1 MEGQNSWL
9 RRTKFSHTVYTRLD
23 PIAPL
28 SKDIERKLQKF
39 VAMGKSM
46 SMLVD
51 REDEGTG
58 TALQHSS
65 SLPLVRSTLQFDRDK
80 ANEPKRANLEIPLS
94 LPMNSGTSKGLRA
107 RNLVKSPRS
116 TMLLGYLNQGEIPL
130 SPSMNPENSKGSS
143 PSSMLLLSYLNKA
156 PSIQGSSLQKADRPQ
171 HKPRSKSPLP
181 STAPSEVFREAKSS
195 SRRFASPPPQRK
207 GSEKSIYGESFSTHV
222 PDLGQN
228 PDWCSIPGVSSKQ
241 MSTKKYS
248 GGRRVS
254 ALDTTDDRRGQR
266 VRMDQAVLT
275 TVDWTLDPSKLLV
288 GHRFASGAYSQLY
301 RGFYDDKPVAIK
313 FIRQRDDDDD
323 GKLAAKLEKQYN
335 SEINSLSHLHHK
347 NVIKVTINY
356 HLFFL
361 LRNVF
366 SYISNQIFFSK
377 CTIWLY
383 IPFQWP
389 CNQIRFERVVS
400 MLTLFYK
407 NVLKSEKQPPADD
420 GLS

>member
-23 PIAPL
+23 PRRVPIAPL

-46 SMLVD
+46 SMPVD
-51 REDEGTG
+51 REDEDTG

-80 ANEPKRANLEIPLS
+80 ANKPKRANLEIPLS
-94 LPMNSGTSKGLRA
+94 LPMNSGTSNGLSLRA
-107 RNLVKSPRS
+107 RNLMKSPRS
-116 TMLLGYLNQGEIPL
+116 TMLLSYLNQGEIPL
-130 SPSMNPENSKGSS
+130 SPSMNLENSKGSRARTQVKS

-156 PSIQGSSLQKADRPQ
+156 PSIQGSSLQKADRHQ

-207 GSEKSIYGESFSTHV
+207 GSEKSIYGESFATYVS
-222 PDLGQN
+222 DLGQS
-228 PDWCSIPGVSSKQ
+228 PDWWSTPGVSSKHT
-241 MSTKKYS
+241 STKKYN

-266 VRMDQAVLT
+266 VRMDQAVQT

-301 RGFYDDKPVAIK
+301 RGFYDEKPVAIK
-313 FIRQRDDDDD
+313 FIRQRDDDDN

-335 SEINSLSHLHHK
+335 SEINSLAHLYHK

-356 HLFFL
+356 HLFFYCVMSSL
-361 LRNVF
+361 ISQIKYF
-366 SYISNQIFFSK
+366 SPN
-377 CTIWLY
+377 
-383 IPFQWP
+383 
-389 CNQIRFERVVS
+389 
-400 MLTLFYK
+400 
-407 NVLKSEKQPPADD
+407 A
-420 GLS
+420 

>member
-23 PIAPL
+23 PRRVPIAPL

-46 SMLVD
+46 SMPVD
-51 REDEGTG
+51 REDEDTG

-80 ANEPKRANLEIPLS
+80 ANKPKRANLEIPLS
-94 LPMNSGTSKGLRA
+94 LPMNSGTSNGLSLRA
-107 RNLVKSPRS
+107 RNLMKSPRS
-116 TMLLGYLNQGEIPL
+116 TMLLSYLNQGEIPL
-130 SPSMNPENSKGSS
+130 SPSMNLENSKGSRARTQVKS

-156 PSIQGSSLQKADRPQ
+156 PSIQCSSLQKADRHQ

-207 GSEKSIYGESFSTHV
+207 GSEKIIYGESFATYVS
-222 PDLGQN
+222 DLGQS
-228 PDWCSIPGVSSKQ
+228 PDWWSTPGVSSKHT
-241 MSTKKYS
+241 STKKYN

-266 VRMDQAVLT
+266 VRMDQAVQT

-301 RGFYDDKPVAIK
+301 RGFYDEKPVAIK
-313 FIRQRDDDDD
+313 FIRQRDDDDN

-335 SEINSLSHLHHK
+335 SEINSLAHLYHK

-356 HLFFL
+356 HLFFYCVMSSL
-361 LRNVF
+361 ISQIKYF
-366 SYISNQIFFSK
+366 SPN
-377 CTIWLY
+377 
-383 IPFQWP
+383 
-389 CNQIRFERVVS
+389 
-400 MLTLFYK
+400 
-407 NVLKSEKQPPADD
+407 A
-420 GLS
+420 

>member
-23 PIAPL
+23 PRRVPIAPL

-46 SMLVD
+46 SMPVD
-51 REDEGTG
+51 REDEDTG

-80 ANEPKRANLEIPLS
+80 ANKPKRANLEIPLS
-94 LPMNSGTSKGLRA
+94 LPMNSGTSNGLSLRA
-107 RNLVKSPRS
+107 RNLMKSPRS
-116 TMLLGYLNQGEIPL
+116 TMLLSYLNQGEIPL
-130 SPSMNPENSKGSS
+130 SPSMNLENSKGSRARTQVKS

-156 PSIQGSSLQKADRPQ
+156 PSIQCSSLQKADRHQ

-207 GSEKSIYGESFSTHV
+207 GSEKSIYGESFATYVS
-222 PDLGQN
+222 DLGQS
-228 PDWCSIPGVSSKQ
+228 PDWWSTPGVSSKHT
-241 MSTKKYS
+241 STKKYN

-266 VRMDQAVLT
+266 VRMDQAVQT

-301 RGFYDDKPVAIK
+301 RGFYDEKPVAIK
-313 FIRQRDDDDD
+313 FIRQRDDDDN

-335 SEINSLSHLHHK
+335 SEINSLAHLYHK

-356 HLFFL
+356 HLFFYCVMSSL
-361 LRNVF
+361 ISQIKYF
-366 SYISNQIFFSK
+366 SPN
-377 CTIWLY
+377 
-383 IPFQWP
+383 
-389 CNQIRFERVVS
+389 
-400 MLTLFYK
+400 
-407 NVLKSEKQPPADD
+407 A
-420 GLS
+420 

>member
-23 PIAPL
+23 PRRVPIAPL

-46 SMLVD
+46 SMPVD
-51 REDEGTG
+51 REDEDTG

-80 ANEPKRANLEIPLS
+80 ANKPKRANLEIPLS
-94 LPMNSGTSKGLRA
+94 LPMNSGTSNGLSLRA
-107 RNLVKSPRS
+107 RNLMKSPRS
-116 TMLLGYLNQGEIPL
+116 TMLLSYLNQGEIPL
-130 SPSMNPENSKGSS
+130 SPSMNLENSKGSRARTQVKS

-156 PSIQGSSLQKADRPQ
+156 PSIQGSSLQKADRHQ

-207 GSEKSIYGESFSTHV
+207 GSEKSIYGESFATYVS
-222 PDLGQN
+222 DLGQS
-228 PDWCSIPGVSSKQ
+228 PDWWSTPGVSSKHT
-241 MSTKKYS
+241 STKKYN

-254 ALDTTDDRRGQR
+254 ALDTTEDRRGQR
-266 VRMDQAVLT
+266 VRMDQAVQT

-301 RGFYDDKPVAIK
+301 RGFYDEKPVAIK
-313 FIRQRDDDDD
+313 FIRQRDDDDN

-335 SEINSLSHLHHK
+335 SEINSLAHLYHK

-356 HLFFL
+356 HLFFYCVMSSL
-361 LRNVF
+361 ISQIKYF
-366 SYISNQIFFSK
+366 SPN
-377 CTIWLY
+377 
-383 IPFQWP
+383 
-389 CNQIRFERVVS
+389 
-400 MLTLFYK
+400 
-407 NVLKSEKQPPADD
+407 A
-420 GLS
+420 